1 MSKTN
6 ARPTDILLAI
16 PSDLPVPED
25 DGGCSHIQD
34 MQLPDVS
41 LLSTG
46 GVDVWLA
53 DIPGYVVIFCYPMT
67 GQPGRAIPAGWAD
80 IPGAAGCTPQ
90 VCSFRD
96 NYTKLRETGATVFGL
111 SAQPSM
117 TQVEAANRLHLPYA
131 LLSDHL
137 LEFAIAL
144 RLPLLEVAGMRLIKR
159 LTLIAKD
166 GIIKKCFYPV
176 FPPDKNVD
184 EVLAWLSTNDV

>member
-1 MSKTN
+1 
-6 ARPTDILLAI
+6 
-16 PSDLPVPED
+16 
-25 DGGCSHIQD
+25 
-34 MQLPDVS
+34 MQLPNVS

-46 GVDVWLA
+46 GANVRLV
-53 DIPGYVVIFCYPMT
+53 DIPGCVVIFCYPMT
-67 GQPGRAIPAGWAD
+67 GQPGRAIPVGWAD

-96 NYTKLRETGATVFGL
+96 NYTKLRETGATVFGI
-111 SAQPSM
+111 SAQTSEA
-117 TQVEAANRLHLPYA
+117 QVEAANRLHLPYA

-137 LEFAIAL
+137 LEFAMAL

-159 LTLIAKD
+159 LTLVAKD